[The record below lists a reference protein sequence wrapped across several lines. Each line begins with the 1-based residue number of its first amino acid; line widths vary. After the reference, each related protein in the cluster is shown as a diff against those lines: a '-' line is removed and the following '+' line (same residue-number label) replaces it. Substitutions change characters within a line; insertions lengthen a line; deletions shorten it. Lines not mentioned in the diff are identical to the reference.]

1 MSCAICGVR
10 RPRRQC
16 PGVSGD
22 ICSICCGT
30 EREVTVSCPLDCQYL
45 ADARKHERPD
55 PFDPEQLPNR
65 DILVS
70 EKHLEEHEGLL
81 LAVGQAL
88 SAATLAEGAVDFD
101 VREALEGLIRTYRT
115 LASGLYYDS
124 VPANTLAAGIFH
136 SVQSAV
142 ASFREE
148 ETKRTG
154 LTKTRDREVLEVL
167 VFLQRLELDRNN
179 GRRRGR
185 AFVDLLRGFY
195 PPAGVSPPSSPLLLS

>member
-1 MSCAICGVR
+1 
-10 RPRRQC
+10 
-16 PGVSGD
+16 
-22 ICSICCGT
+22 
-30 EREVTVSCPLDCQYL
+30 VTVSCPLDCEYL
-45 ADARKHERPD
+45 ADARKHERPE
-55 PFDPEQLPNR
+55 PFDAEQLPNR
-65 DILVS
+65 DIVVS
-70 EKHLEEHEGLL
+70 EKRLGEHEALL

-124 VPANTLAAGIFH
+124 VPGNLLAAGIFR

-148 ETKRTG
+148 ETKRAG
-154 LTKTRDREVLEVL
+154 LTKTRDNEVLEVL
-167 VFLQRLELDRNN
+167 VFLQRLELDRSN

-185 AFVDLLRGFY
+185 VFVDLLRGFY
-195 PPAGVSPPSSPLLLS
+195 PPSGVASEPPSSPLLLS